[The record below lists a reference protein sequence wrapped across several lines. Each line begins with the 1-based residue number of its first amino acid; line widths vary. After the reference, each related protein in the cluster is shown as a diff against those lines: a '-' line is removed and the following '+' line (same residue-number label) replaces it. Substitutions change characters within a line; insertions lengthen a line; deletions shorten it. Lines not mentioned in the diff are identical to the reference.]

1 VQEGLGDMEK
11 PESLNGNI
19 RGKSIIKRSG
29 DSGDQKV
36 RSTGEECSRLPKIS
50 MEHDSTSRL

>member
-1 VQEGLGDMEK
+1 MEK
-11 PESLNGNI
+11 SESLNGNI

>member
-1 VQEGLGDMEK
+1 MQEGLGDMEK
-11 PESLNGNI
+11 PESLKGNI